1 MKRMENNDELM
12 LIYTFNSSNSV
23 IPECQRDLYEASL
36 LGIKNVRLFQSFTDE
51 DREVNCLRS
60 QKVCDKLVKTCQI
73 LGYDLI
79 EINGSIKGKGF
90 SPQIVSYDRDSRLIK
105 STRWFNLQN
114 FIDNNSSTL
123 ESRERVGKRL
133 IKRKNN
139 AVNRETVL

>member
-1 MKRMENNDELM
+1 MG
-12 LIYTFNSSNSV
+12 SANSV
-23 IPECQRDLYEASL
+23 DSSRLESETVLRSQEVIARPASIAAPINIL
-36 LGIKNVRLFQSFTDE
+36 LIVFIFQSFTDE
-51 DREVNCLRS
+51 DREVDCLRS

-73 LGYDLI
+73 LGYELI

-90 SPQIVSYDRDSRLIK
+90 SPQIVFYDRDSRLIK
-105 STRWFNLQN
+105 FTKWFNLKK